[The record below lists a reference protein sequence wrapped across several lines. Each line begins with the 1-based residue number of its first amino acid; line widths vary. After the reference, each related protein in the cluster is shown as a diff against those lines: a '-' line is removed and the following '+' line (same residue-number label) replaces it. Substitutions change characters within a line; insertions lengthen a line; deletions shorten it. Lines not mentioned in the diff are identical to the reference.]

1 MSLENAVYEII
12 HYQLI
17 NQWFLIEGLPAP
29 LPAGAEDDFV
39 VIAAAEQPREGRVLI
54 SDLPLDHSSSD
65 VASFRLPLA
74 GAQDDVVVIEA
85 ADYDEGT
92 GRFIS
97 DIPRDR
103 NFGLAA
109 GPRLPLPDDDIV
121 VIEAGDYDD
130 RSGRFISD
138 IPRDR
143 NFGVKASPRLPLP
156 DDDFIVV
163 EAADGDNEGRSLS
176 DIPRDRSGPE
186 QAGFRLPLPSD
197 RESRNR
203 PLTEDDFADIVEVGD
218 YDDYPAESGRSI
230 TPHNVAGLNQASFR
244 LPVQGE
250 EDDFVVVGQDD
261 PPVSSRTASDCLKPL
276 TSSRCRA
283 SLLRYFYNTETQS
296 CEEFSFGGCDSD
308 DHSNRFDSLAE
319 CQQVCVFS

>member
-1 MSLENAVYEII
+1 MVMT
-12 HYQLI
+12 
-17 NQWFLIEGLPAP
+17 
-29 LPAGAEDDFV
+29 
-39 VIAAAEQPREGRVLI
+39 AAEQPREGRVLI
-54 SDLPLDHSSSD
+54 SDLPLDHTSSD

-74 GAQDDVVVIEA
+74 GAQDDDDVVVIEA
-85 ADYDEGT
+85 AEEDEGT

-103 NFGLAA
+103 NFGVVA

-121 VIEAGDYDD
+121 VIEAGDADD

-143 NFGVKASPRLPLP
+143 NFGVVASPRLPLP
-156 DDDFIVV
+156 DDDDFVV
-163 EAADGDNEGRSLS
+163 IEAAVGDNEGRSLS

-186 QAGFRLPLPSD
+186 QAGFRLPLPSG

-203 PLTEDDFADIVEVGD
+203 PLTEDDLADIVEVGD

-244 LPVQGE
+244 LPLQAE
-250 EDDFVVVGQDD
+250 DDDFVVVGQDD

-276 TSSRCRA
+276 TRSRCRA
-283 SLLRYFYNTETQS
+283 SLLRYYYNTETQS
-296 CEEFSFGGCDSD
+296 CQEFSFGGCDSD

>member
-1 MSLENAVYEII
+1 MSVFTSSLAALAAILSFVS
-12 HYQLI
+12 
-17 NQWFLIEGLPAP
+17 GLPAP

-39 VIAAAEQPREGRVLI
+39 VITAAEEPREGRVLF
-54 SDLPLDHSSSD
+54 SNLPLDHTSSD

-74 GAQDDVVVIEA
+74 AGAQNDDDVVVIEA

-97 DIPRDR
+97 NIPRDR
-103 NFGLAA
+103 SFGIAA

-121 VIEAGDYDD
+121 VIEAADSDD

-143 NFGVKASPRLPLP
+143 NFGVAASPRLPLP
-156 DDDFIVV
+156 DDDFVVV
-163 EAADGDNEGRSLS
+163 EAAVGENEGRSLS

-186 QAGFRLPLPSD
+186 QAGFRLPLPSG

-203 PLTEDDFADIVEVGD
+203 PLTEDDLADIIEVGD
-218 YDDYPAESGRSI
+218 YDDYSEESGRSI
-230 TPHNVAGLNQASFR
+230 TPHNVAGLSQASLR
-244 LPVQGE
+244 LPVQAE
-250 EDDFVVVGQDD
+250 DDDFVVVGQDD

-276 TSSRCRA
+276 TRSRCRA
-283 SLLRYFYNTETQS
+283 SLLRYYYNTETQS
-296 CEEFSFGGCDSD
+296 CQEFSFGGCDSD
-308 DHSNRFDSLAE
+308 DHSNRFDSLEE